1 MLYNDHC
8 TVCGIVVHY
17 LSSGK
22 LSHRIDPLNRQ
33 RITYM
38 NFEIHPEWSLKKRKG
53 SPVSL
58 PLLLQLLT
66 AIRDQGSISSAATGA
81 NLSYRHAWGIL
92 REFEREFSAPLLHK
106 SRGKGT
112 VLTPLAEKLIW
123 ADKRITARLTPILES
138 FASELEAILASESAA
153 LRITAS
159 HGFAV
164 EALIKQLNADNVPVE
179 INYRSSLEAVAAL
192 AHDECDLAGFHVPV
206 GEFKQAGKPYLKWL
220 NPQQHALIHLAY
232 RTQGLFIAKGNPK
245 NIRGLADLLRKDLR
259 FVNRQTGSGT
269 KILLEL
275 LLGKEKINPREIADY
290 DSSEFTH
297 AAVAA
302 YVASNMADVGFGVE
316 TAARRFDLDFIPIAK
331 ENYFF
336 ACKAGALNQNLL
348 KSTRNILRSAEF
360 RDTVNGLA
368 GYDGTQ
374 CGTIATF
381 EETFS

>member
-1 MLYNDHC
+1 
-8 TVCGIVVHY
+8 
-17 LSSGK
+17 
-22 LSHRIDPLNRQ
+22 
-33 RITYM
+33 M

-53 SPVSL
+53 SAVSL
-58 PLLLQLLT
+58 PLLLQLLA
-66 AIRDQGSISSAATGA
+66 AIRDQGSISSAASEA
-81 NLSYRHAWGIL
+81 HLSYRHAWGIL
-92 REFEREFSAPLLHK
+92 RAFELEFSAPLLQK

-112 VLTPLAEKLIW
+112 ALTPLAEKLIW

-138 FASELEAILASESAA
+138 FASELESILTSESAA

-164 EALIKQLNADNVPVE
+164 DALIKQLNSDNIPVE

-192 AHDECDLAGFHVPV
+192 SHNECDLAGFHVPV
-206 GEFKQAGKPYLKWL
+206 GEFKQAGRPYLKWL
-220 NPQQHALIHLAY
+220 DPQQHALIHLAY

-245 NIRGLADLLRKDLR
+245 KIKGLADLLRKDLR

-275 LLGKEKINPREIADY
+275 LLAKEKINTRKIA
-290 DSSEFTH
+290 EFTH

-316 TAARRFDLDFIPIAK
+316 TAARRFDLDFIPIAR

-348 KSTRNILRSAEF
+348 KSTRNILHSAAF
-360 RDTVNGLA
+360 RDTVNLLA

-374 CGTIATF
+374 SGTVVTF
-381 EETFS
+381 KETFS